1 MIVVRYFTR
10 RLIGVLIRVGRTLR
24 GQERPGR
31 AETTTGASEAGNG
44 PQIAEQETRR

>member
-1 MIVVRYFTR
+1 MITRYLAR

-31 AETTTGASEAGNG
+31 AETTTDASGAVNG
-44 PQIAEQETRR
+44 PHKPTQETA